1 MTRDT
6 LNPAQRQAVQ
16 YTDGPCLVLA
26 GAGSGKTRVITE
38 KIHHLVTNRHI
49 APNQIYA
56 VTFTNKAAREM
67 RERVGKRL
75 KEGAKDVNIST
86 FHTLGLSI
94 IRHSHKEL
102 GLNAQFTLF
111 DDQDCAALIQALAG
125 DNKLDKGEI
134 MQIQQSISRYKN
146 QQITPAVALDQAK
159 NPREALIARLY
170 ERYLQQMKSYQAV
183 DFDDLIV
190 LPLQLFQA
198 KPEAL
203 TLWQGKVRYLLVD
216 EYQDTNAAQYQ
227 LVKYLVQFRQQFT
240 VVGDDDQS
248 IYAWRGAQPE
258 NLSLLQCDFPKLT
271 VIKLEQNYR
280 STGIILQAA
289 NQLIRNNPHV
299 FDKQLQA
306 TQGYGEPIKVLFTPD
321 AEAEADRVVASI
333 MQHQFQHRTE
343 HKDYAIL
350 YRGNHQAMLLEKA
363 LRQYKVP
370 YHLSGGTSF
379 FARQEIKDIIA
390 YCRLLAN
397 TTDDAA
403 FIRIINTPKREIGP
417 TTLKKLGDYAKQR
430 HVSLFKAINEIG
442 LTQQLPAASENK
454 LRQFADW
461 IQGLQAQLNQ
471 KPADAVLKQL
481 VDDSDYYVWLE
492 SQSSQQKTADN
503 KQQYVEALIQ
513 WIRQLMQE
521 SPERTFATLIQTLL
535 LLDRQED
542 DTTGNKVQLMTL
554 HASKG
559 LEFPHVFL
567 VGFEEKILP
576 HQNSIE
582 TDSIEE
588 ERRLAYVGI
597 TRAEKTLTI
606 TLAQKRNRFGE
617 ALVCQPSRFLA
628 ELPESIL
635 KIEGRDAINET
646 EQKQLNRDKVAALK
660 AMFKA
665 G

>member
-1 MTRDT
+1 MISDT
-6 LNPAQRQAVQ
+6 LNSAQRQAVN

-38 KIHHLVTNRHI
+38 KIYHLVTNRHI

-75 KEGAKDVNIST
+75 KDTAKAVNIST

-94 IRHSHKEL
+94 IRYSHKEL

-111 DDQDCAALIQALAG
+111 DDQDTAALIQALAG
-125 DNKLDKGEI
+125 DVKLDKGEI
-134 MQIQQSISRYKN
+134 MQIQQAISRYKN
-146 QQITPAVALDQAK
+146 QQIKPEQALDHAK

-170 ERYLQQMKSYQAV
+170 QRYLQQMQSYQAV
-183 DFDDLIV
+183 DFDDLIT
-190 LPLQLFQA
+190 LPVQLFQSH
-198 KPEAL
+198 PEVL

-216 EYQDTNAAQYQ
+216 EYQDTNACQYQ

-258 NLSLLQCDFPKLT
+258 NLALLQRDFPKLQ

-289 NQLIRNNPHV
+289 NQLIRNNPHL
-299 FDKQLQA
+299 FEKQLQA

-321 AEAEADRVVASI
+321 AEAEAGRVIAEI
-333 MQHQFQHRTE
+333 MQHQFNQRRPYH
-343 HKDYAIL
+343 DYAIL

-363 LRQYKVP
+363 LRQHKIP

-397 TTDDAA
+397 STDDAA
-403 FIRIINTPKREIGP
+403 FIRIINTPRREIGP
-417 TTLKKLGDYAKQR
+417 TTLQKLGEYAKQR

-442 LTQQLPAASENK
+442 LEHHVPAAAVTK
-454 LRQFADW
+454 LRQFSQW
-461 IQGLQAQLNQ
+461 LHSLQVQLTQ
-471 KPADAVLKQL
+471 KPADSVLKKL
-481 VDDSDYYVWLE
+481 VEDIDYYAWLE

-503 KQQYVEALIQ
+503 KQQYVEELIQ

-521 SPERTFATLIQTLL
+521 SPERSFATLIQTLL

-582 TDSIEE
+582 SDTIEE

-606 TLAQKRNRFGE
+606 SLAKQRNRFGDTSP
-617 ALVCQPSRFLA
+617 CQPSRFLA

-635 KIEGRDAINET
+635 KIEGRDAMNET
-646 EQKQLNRDKVAALK
+646 EQKQLNRDKMAALK
-660 AMFKA
+660 AMF
-665 G
+665 GG